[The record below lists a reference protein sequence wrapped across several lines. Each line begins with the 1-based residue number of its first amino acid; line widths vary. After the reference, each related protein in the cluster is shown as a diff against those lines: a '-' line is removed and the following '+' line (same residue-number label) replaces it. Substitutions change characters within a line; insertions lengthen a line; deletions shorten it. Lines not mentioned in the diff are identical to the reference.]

1 MKTVAS
7 PRRTR
12 ARRELWRWP
21 EDIETMRDDVEH
33 WMSERM
39 RAFPGLSDG
48 SAFMAEMDMSE
59 TNGEI
64 ELAFDVPGFR
74 KEDLELDIES
84 DRVSVRGQRHSEK
97 EKKGRNFLRLERVNG
112 EMERSVRLPCEID
125 PEKSEAQLSDGV
137 LTITLKKAVKSAPA
151 HRVEIK

>member
-1 MKTVAS
+1 MKSVAN
-7 PRRTR
+7 PRRIR

-39 RAFPGLSDG
+39 RAFPGLSDS
-48 SAFMAEMDMSE
+48 SALLAEMDMSE

-74 KEDLELDIES
+74 KEDIELDIES
-84 DRVSVRGQRHSEK
+84 DRVTVRGQRHSEK
-97 EKKGRNFLRLERVNG
+97 EKKGRNFLRVERLNG
-112 EMERSVRLPCEID
+112 EMERSVRLPCDID
-125 PEKSEAQLSDGV
+125 PEKSEAQLLDGV